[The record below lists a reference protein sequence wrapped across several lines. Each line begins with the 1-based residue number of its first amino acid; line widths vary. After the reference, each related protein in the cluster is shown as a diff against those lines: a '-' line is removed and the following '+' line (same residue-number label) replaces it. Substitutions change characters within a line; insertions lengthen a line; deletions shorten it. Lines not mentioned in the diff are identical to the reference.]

1 MDMMQF
7 AIDMELEG
15 QSYYAGQVAL
25 HPDDGLAPVFELLAR
40 EEAAHAAIL
49 KKRLNGQ
56 PYQFDAS
63 TRPDLKSVFSGL
75 AAFQSDI
82 KKTPS
87 AVDAYR
93 MALGKEQQSID
104 LYIKLAG
111 DSEDCKPLFDFLVE
125 QEREHYQLLE
135 KIVRIVSRPESW
147 VESAE
152 FGLREEY

>member
-1 MDMMQF
+1 MDMLQF
-7 AIDMELEG
+7 AIDMELDG
-15 QSYYAGQVAL
+15 QNYYAGQAAL
-25 HPDDGLAPVFELLAR
+25 HPDDGLASVFELLAS

-49 KKRLNGQ
+49 KKLQNGQ
-56 PYQFDAS
+56 AYQFGAP

-75 AAFQSDI
+75 AAFQSDT

-104 LYIKLAG
+104 LYEKLAG
-111 DSEDCKPLFDFLVE
+111 DGEDCKPLFNFLVE
-125 QEREHYQLLE
+125 QEREHCQLLE
-135 KIVRIVSRPESW
+135 KIVKIVSRPESW